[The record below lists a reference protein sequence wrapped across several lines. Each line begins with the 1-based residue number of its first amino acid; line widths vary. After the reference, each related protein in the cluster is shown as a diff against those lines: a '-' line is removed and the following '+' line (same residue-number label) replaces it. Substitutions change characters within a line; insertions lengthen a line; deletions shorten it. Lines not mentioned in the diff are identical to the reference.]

1 MGKSKTT
8 QEAELPGSE
17 EQQVSFLSLGNF
29 SRGPVAGHED
39 SGRLKKMATSHYNS
53 SHGEMRSVSQAFESG
68 LALGLALTKSMW

>member
-1 MGKSKTT
+1 MFISMGKSKTT

-39 SGRLKKMATSHYNS
+39 SGRLKKNGHIILQFLPWRDEVCFPS
-53 SHGEMRSVSQAFESG
+53 
-68 LALGLALTKSMW
+68 L